1 MRRAPLIFDI
11 SMGRL
16 EDGEGIRTVVFC
28 KGCPLRC
35 QWCHN
40 PESHSFS
47 HDFLWDKSKCLGCQ
61 GCVRAC
67 PKGLIAVDEAGL
79 HLAGESCDACGSC
92 AAACPGNA
100 LRLVGKRYSAEELLE
115 VLLRDRCFYQVSG
128 GGVTF
133 SGGEPLAFPEYVG
146 EVARRL
152 QAESIS
158 VAVETSGYFDYDAFQ
173 ETVLPYVDCVLYD
186 LKLMDE
192 EEHIRYTGVSNRRI
206 LDNFRRLAG
215 QGVKLIP
222 RTPLIPG
229 ITDRSGNL
237 EEIRRFLAG
246 LAKLSEH
253 VLLPYNGDGERK
265 RALLTGQAGSSCI
278 LN

>member
-1 MRRAPLIFDI
+1 MHSGPLIFDI

-47 HDFLWDKSKCLGCQ
+47 HDFLWDGGKCLGCK

-67 PKGLIAVDEAGL
+67 PRGLITIDEAGL
-79 HLAGESCDACGSC
+79 HLKRESCDACGKCS
-92 AAACPGNA
+92 AACPGNA
-100 LRLVGKRYSAEELLE
+100 LRLVGKRYSVEELVE
-115 VLLRDRCFYQVSG
+115 IVLRDRCFYQVSG

-146 EVARRL
+146 EAARRL
-152 QAESIS
+152 QAEAIS
-158 VAVETSGYFDYDAFQ
+158 VAVETSGYFVYETFQ
-173 ETVLPYVDCVLYD
+173 EMVLPYVNLVLYD

-192 EEHIRYTGVSNRRI
+192 QEHIRYTGVSNRRI

-215 QGVKLIP
+215 ERPGVKLIP

-229 ITDRSGNL
+229 ITDGSENL
-237 EEIRRFLAG
+237 EEIGRFLSG
-246 LAKLSEH
+246 FTKVSEQ
-253 VLLPYNGDGERK
+253 VLLPYNSDGERK
-265 RALLTGQAGSSCI
+265 RKMLPGEFLD
-278 LN
+278 